1 MQERRYD
8 ASRGMSLL
16 IEDWVS
22 KASAQQRKGRAGSL
36 LPCTSTTHLLWS
48 GLLHAVNGMNLSSS
62 RHCICSLTP
71 KRNWVAAGS
80 LPLSAILAFQC
91 LFGVPHSADTPAE
104 QIPVATTPDTR
115 AHLFS
120 NRL

>member
-36 LPCTSTTHLLWS
+36 LPCTGMTHLLWS
-48 GLLHAVNGMNLSSS
+48 GILHTASGKNLSSG
-62 RHCICSLTP
+62 RHPVCSLTP
-71 KRNWVAAGS
+71 KCKGVAAGS
-80 LPLSAILAFQC
+80 LPLPAILLFHY
-91 LFGVPHSADTPAE
+91 LFGVPHSADT
-104 QIPVATTPDTR
+104 
-115 AHLFS
+115 
-120 NRL
+120 